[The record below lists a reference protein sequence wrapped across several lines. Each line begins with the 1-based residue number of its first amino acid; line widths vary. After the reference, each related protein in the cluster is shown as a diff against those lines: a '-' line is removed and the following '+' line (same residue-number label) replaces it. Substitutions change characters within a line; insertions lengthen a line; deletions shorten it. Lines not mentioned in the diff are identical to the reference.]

1 MPFCPNC
8 KYEYLPGVKV
18 CPDCEVELVEQL
30 EEVKTYQSED
40 FTMVY
45 TCSEIYEAQII
56 KANLE
61 GAGIPTFILSEK
73 DSNFP
78 ALGDLAVIKLFVK
91 NEDTKFALDYIKNYL
106 QNGNFSNDEKS
117 SEGE

>member
-1 MPFCPNC
+1 MI
-8 KYEYLPGVKV
+8 
-18 CPDCEVELVEQL
+18 
-30 EEVKTYQSED
+30 
-40 FTMVY
+40 Y
-45 TCSEIYEAQII
+45 TCSELYEAQII

-78 ALGDLAVIKLFVK
+78 AVGDLAIIKLFVK
-91 NEDTKFALDYIKNYL
+91 NEDAKFASDYIQNYQ